1 MGRKALHFKEI
12 EHLLSVGYEAK
23 DIVKITNIPK
33 GTVYRIVDKLREE
46 AKINFD
52 QLMTKD
58 YLYKYQMNLDNYS
71 KTIVQCNEEIVIINT
86 KYDQLE
92 RLVMED
98 LESTP
103 PDKYLARST
112 YLANLI
118 NIRNNRTI
126 EIQKLIAQRDKSSEM
141 KARIFNSGPVVYR
154 INQVVENKILQPEML
169 NEVAVNTTAK
179 PIEFVNNAVH
189 QEDTVKEIVVDK
201 GMEKS
206 SLSEATST
214 NIKGETV
221 GDTVEI
227 SAAISAEDLQVLKEM
242 ENT

>member
-12 EHLLSVGYEAK
+12 EHLLEIGYESK

-46 AKINFD
+46 AKLNFD

-71 KTIVQCNEEIVIINT
+71 KTIIQCNLEIDTINA

-98 LESTP
+98 LEVCPT
-103 PDKYLARST
+103 DKYLARST

-126 EIQKLIAQRDKSSEM
+126 EIQKLVAQRDKSSEM

-154 INQVVENKILQPEML
+154 INQVMENKILQPEIL
-169 NEVAVNTTAK
+169 NEAP

-189 QEDTVKEIVVDK
+189 QEDVMHED
-201 GMEKS
+201 
-206 SLSEATST
+206 T
-214 NIKGETV
+214 NIKGELL
-221 GDTVEI
+221 GEGEQEAGEGI
-227 SAAISAEDLQVLKEM
+227 SEEDLQVLKEM

>member
-46 AKINFD
+46 AKLNFD

-71 KTIVQCNEEIVIINT
+71 KTIIQCNEEIATINT

-92 RLVMED
+92 GMVMVD
-98 LESTP
+98 LESCPT
-103 PDKYLARST
+103 DKYLARST

-126 EIQKLIAQRDKSSEM
+126 EIQKLVAQRDKSSEM

-154 INQVVENKILQPEML
+154 INQVFENRIPQPEMF
-169 NEVAVNTTAK
+169 NEQTAK
-179 PIEFVNNAVH
+179 PIEFVNNAIH
-189 QEDTVKEIVVDK
+189 QEDTITD
-201 GMEKS
+201 
-206 SLSEATST
+206 
-214 NIKGETV
+214 IKGEIIE
-221 GDTVEI
+221 DIVER
-227 SAAISAEDLQVLKEM
+227 SAATVSEEDLQVLKEM

>member
-71 KTIVQCNEEIVIINT
+71 KTIVQCNEEIVIINA

-169 NEVAVNTTAK
+169 NEQK
-179 PIEFVNNAVH
+179 PLVEFVNDSVH
-189 QEDTVKEIVVDK
+189 QEDTD
-201 GMEKS
+201 
-206 SLSEATST
+206 
-214 NIKGETV
+214 IKGEIIV
-221 GDTVEI
+221 EEAVVVDSTVESI
-227 SAAISAEDLQVLKEM
+227 SEEDLQVLKEM
-242 ENT
+242 ENI

>member
-71 KTIVQCNEEIVIINT
+71 KTIIQCNEEIVVINA

-154 INQVVENKILQPEML
+154 INQVVENKVLQPEML
-169 NEVAVNTTAK
+169 NDAK
-179 PIEFVNNAVH
+179 APELVEFVNDSVH
-189 QEDTVKEIVVDK
+189 QEDT
-201 GMEKS
+201 S
-206 SLSEATST
+206 TT
-214 NIKGETV
+214 NIKGEEVKEVAEEPT
-221 GDTVEI
+221 
-227 SAAISAEDLQVLKEM
+227 ISAEDLQVLKEM

>member
-1 MGRKALHFKEI
+1 
-12 EHLLSVGYEAK
+12 
-23 DIVKITNIPK
+23 
-33 GTVYRIVDKLREE
+33 
-46 AKINFD
+46 
-52 QLMTKD
+52 
-58 YLYKYQMNLDNYS
+58 MNLDNYS
-71 KTIVQCNEEIVIINT
+71 KTIVQCNEEIVIINA

-169 NEVAVNTTAK
+169 NDVKAPELV
-179 PIEFVNNAVH
+179 EFVNDSVH
-189 QEDTVKEIVVDK
+189 QEDTD
-201 GMEKS
+201 
-206 SLSEATST
+206 
-214 NIKGETV
+214 IKGEIIV
-221 GDTVEI
+221 EEAVVVDSTVESI
-227 SAAISAEDLQVLKEM
+227 SEEDLLVLKEM

>member
-71 KTIVQCNEEIVIINT
+71 KTIVQCNEEIVIINA

-169 NEVAVNTTAK
+169 NEATAK
-179 PIEFVNNAVH
+179 PIEFVNDSVH
-189 QEDTVKEIVVDK
+189 QEDTD
-201 GMEKS
+201 
-206 SLSEATST
+206 
-214 NIKGETV
+214 IKGEIEAV
-221 GDTVEI
+221 VER
-227 SAAISAEDLQVLKEM
+227 SAAMTLSEEDISEEDLLVLKEM

>member
-23 DIVKITNIPK
+23 DIVKITNITK
-33 GTVYRIVDKLREE
+33 GKVYRIVDKLREE

-71 KTIVQCNEEIVIINT
+71 KTIIQCNEEIVVINA

-154 INQVVENKILQPEML
+154 INQVVENKVLQPEML
-169 NEVAVNTTAK
+169 NDAK
-179 PIEFVNNAVH
+179 APELVEFVNDSVH
-189 QEDTVKEIVVDK
+189 QEDTNIKGEEVKEVA
-201 GMEKS
+201 EEPTRR
-206 SLSEATST
+206 LSEAT
-214 NIKGETV
+214 N
-221 GDTVEI
+221 
-227 SAAISAEDLQVLKEM
+227 ISAEDLLVLKEM

>member
-1 MGRKALHFKEI
+1 MGRKALYFKEI

-23 DIVKITNIPK
+23 DIIKITNIPR

-71 KTIVQCNEEIVIINT
+71 KTIVQCNEEIKTINT

-92 RLVMED
+92 RIVMES
-98 LESTP
+98 LEVCP
-103 PDKYLARST
+103 VDKYIARSAYMT
-112 YLANLI
+112 NLI

-141 KARIFNSGPVVYR
+141 KAKIFNSGPVVYR
-154 INQVVENKILQPEML
+154 INQVVENKVLQPEML
-169 NEVAVNTTAK
+169 SEQSTQERTM
-179 PIEFVNNAVH
+179 PELVNN
-189 QEDTVKEIVVDK
+189 T
-201 GMEKS
+201 EKVENIEENDVI
-206 SLSEATST
+206 SE
-214 NIKGETV
+214 
-221 GDTVEI
+221 
-227 SAAISAEDLQVLKEM
+227 EDLQVLKEM
-242 ENT
+242 EEDV

>member
-1 MGRKALHFKEI
+1 MGRKAVYIKQI

-33 GTVYRIVDKLREE
+33 GTIYRIVDQLREE
-46 AKINFD
+46 AKTNFD

-71 KTIVQCNEEIVIINT
+71 KTIIQCNIEIDTINT

-92 RLVMED
+92 GIVMVD
-98 LESTP
+98 LESCPT
-103 PDKYLARST
+103 DKYLARST

-141 KARIFNSGPVVYR
+141 KAKIFNSGPVVYR
-154 INQVVENKILQPEML
+154 INQVVENKVLQPEML
-169 NEVAVNTTAK
+169 KNQEPRV
-179 PIEFVNNAVH
+179 EFVNNTH
-189 QEDTVKEIVVDK
+189 IE
-201 GMEKS
+201 EK
-206 SLSEATST
+206 
-214 NIKGETV
+214 IK
-221 GDTVEI
+221 DDII
-227 SAAISAEDLQVLKEM
+227 SKEDLQVLKEM
-242 ENT
+242 EENI

>member
-1 MGRKALHFKEI
+1 
-12 EHLLSVGYEAK
+12 
-23 DIVKITNIPK
+23 
-33 GTVYRIVDKLREE
+33 
-46 AKINFD
+46 
-52 QLMTKD
+52 
-58 YLYKYQMNLDNYS
+58 MNLDNYS
-71 KTIVQCNEEIVIINT
+71 KTIIQCNEEIVVINA

-154 INQVVENKILQPEML
+154 INQVVENKVLQPEML
-169 NEVAVNTTAK
+169 NDAK
-179 PIEFVNNAVH
+179 APELVEFVNDSVH
-189 QEDTVKEIVVDK
+189 QEDT
-201 GMEKS
+201 S
-206 SLSEATST
+206 TT
-214 NIKGETV
+214 NIKGEEVKEVAEEPT
-221 GDTVEI
+221 
-227 SAAISAEDLQVLKEM
+227 ISAEDLQVLKEM

>member
-1 MGRKALHFKEI
+1 MIPMGRKALHFKEI

-71 KTIVQCNEEIVIINT
+71 KTIVQCNEEIVIINS

-169 NEVAVNTTAK
+169 NANTTAK
-179 PIEFVNNAVH
+179 PIEFVNDSVH
-189 QEDTVKEIVVDK
+189 QEDTVKEIV
-201 GMEKS
+201 ME
-206 SLSEATST
+206 ST
-214 NIKGETV
+214 NIKGEII
-221 GDTVEI
+221 GDTVIER
-227 SAAISAEDLQVLKEM
+227 SAAISEEDLQVLKEM

>member
-71 KTIVQCNEEIVIINT
+71 KTIIQCNEEIVVINA

-154 INQVVENKILQPEML
+154 INQVVENKVLQPEML
-169 NEVAVNTTAK
+169 NDAK
-179 PIEFVNNAVH
+179 APELVEFVNDSVH
-189 QEDTVKEIVVDK
+189 QEDTNIKGEEVKEVA
-201 GMEKS
+201 EEPTRR
-206 SLSEATST
+206 LSEAT
-214 NIKGETV
+214 N
-221 GDTVEI
+221 
-227 SAAISAEDLQVLKEM
+227 ISAEDLQVLKEM

>member
-71 KTIVQCNEEIVIINT
+71 KTIVQCNEEIVIINA

-169 NEVAVNTTAK
+169 NEATVK
-179 PIEFVNNAVH
+179 PIEFVNDSVH
-189 QEDTVKEIVVDK
+189 QEDTD
-201 GMEKS
+201 
-206 SLSEATST
+206 
-214 NIKGETV
+214 IKGEIEAV
-221 GDTVEI
+221 VER
-227 SAAISAEDLQVLKEM
+227 SAAMTLSEEDISEEDLLVLKEM

>member
-46 AKINFD
+46 AKLNFD

-71 KTIVQCNEEIVIINT
+71 KTIIQCNEEIATINT

-92 RLVMED
+92 GMVMVD
-98 LESTP
+98 LESCPT
-103 PDKYLARST
+103 DKYLARST

-126 EIQKLIAQRDKSSEM
+126 EIQKLVAQRDKSSEM

-154 INQVVENKILQPEML
+154 INQVFENRIPQPEMF
-169 NEVAVNTTAK
+169 NEQTAK
-179 PIEFVNNAVH
+179 PIEFVNNAIH
-189 QEDTVKEIVVDK
+189 QEDTITD
-201 GMEKS
+201 
-206 SLSEATST
+206 
-214 NIKGETV
+214 IKGEMI
-221 GDTVEI
+221 DAVESE
-227 SAAISAEDLQVLKEM
+227 SAATVSEEDLQVLKEM

>member
-46 AKINFD
+46 AKLNFD

-71 KTIVQCNEEIVIINT
+71 KTIIQCNEEIATINT

-92 RLVMED
+92 GMVMVD
-98 LESTP
+98 LESCPT
-103 PDKYLARST
+103 DKYLARST

-126 EIQKLIAQRDKSSEM
+126 EIQKLVAQRDKSSEM

-154 INQVVENKILQPEML
+154 INQVFENRIPQPEMF
-169 NEVAVNTTAK
+169 NEQTAK
-179 PIEFVNNAVH
+179 PIEFVNNAIH
-189 QEDTVKEIVVDK
+189 QEDTITD
-201 GMEKS
+201 
-206 SLSEATST
+206 
-214 NIKGETV
+214 IKGEMI
-221 GDTVEI
+221 DAVESE
-227 SAAISAEDLQVLKEM
+227 SAATVSEEDLQVLREM

>member
-71 KTIVQCNEEIVIINT
+71 KTIIQCNEEIVIINA

-98 LESTP
+98 LDSTP

-154 INQVVENKILQPEML
+154 INQVVENKVLQPEML
-169 NEVAVNTTAK
+169 NEAK
-179 PIEFVNNAVH
+179 APELVEFVNDSVH
-189 QEDTVKEIVVDK
+189 QEDT
-201 GMEKS
+201 
-206 SLSEATST
+206 
-214 NIKGETV
+214 NIKGTE
-221 GDTVEI
+221 DTVVEEAVVIESI
-227 SAAISAEDLQVLKEM
+227 SEEDLQVLKEM

>member
-71 KTIVQCNEEIVIINT
+71 KTIIQCNEEIVIINA

-154 INQVVENKILQPEML
+154 INQVVENKVLQPEML
-169 NEVAVNTTAK
+169 
-179 PIEFVNNAVH
+179 
-189 QEDTVKEIVVDK
+189 
-201 GMEKS
+201 
-206 SLSEATST
+206 
-214 NIKGETV
+214 
-221 GDTVEI
+221 
-227 SAAISAEDLQVLKEM
+227 
-242 ENT
+242 

>member
-71 KTIVQCNEEIVIINT
+71 KTIVQCNEEIVIINA

-154 INQVVENKILQPEML
+154 INQVVENKVLQPEML
-169 NEVAVNTTAK
+169 NDAK
-179 PIEFVNNAVH
+179 APELVEFVNDSVH
-189 QEDTVKEIVVDK
+189 QEDTNIKGEEVKEVA
-201 GMEKS
+201 EEPTRR
-206 SLSEATST
+206 LSEAT
-214 NIKGETV
+214 N
-221 GDTVEI
+221 
-227 SAAISAEDLQVLKEM
+227 ISAEDLQVLKEM

>member
-71 KTIVQCNEEIVIINT
+71 KTIIQCNEEIVVINA

-154 INQVVENKILQPEML
+154 INQVVENKVLQPEML
-169 NEVAVNTTAK
+169 NDAK
-179 PIEFVNNAVH
+179 APELVEFVNDSVH
-189 QEDTVKEIVVDK
+189 QEDTRI
-201 GMEKS
+201 
-206 SLSEATST
+206 LSESTT
-214 NIKGETV
+214 NIKGEEVKEVAEEPT
-221 GDTVEI
+221 
-227 SAAISAEDLQVLKEM
+227 ISAEDLQVLKEM

>member
-71 KTIVQCNEEIVIINT
+71 KTIIQCNEEIVIINA

-154 INQVVENKILQPEML
+154 INQVVENKVLQPEML
-169 NEVAVNTTAK
+169 NDAK
-179 PIEFVNNAVH
+179 APELVEFVNDSVH
-189 QEDTVKEIVVDK
+189 QEDTSTINIKGEEVKEVA
-201 GMEKS
+201 EEPTRR
-206 SLSEATST
+206 LSEAT
-214 NIKGETV
+214 N
-221 GDTVEI
+221 
-227 SAAISAEDLQVLKEM
+227 ISAEDLQVLKEM

>member
-71 KTIVQCNEEIVIINT
+71 KTIIQCNEEITVINA

-154 INQVVENKILQPEML
+154 INQVVENKVLQPEML
-169 NEVAVNTTAK
+169 NDAK
-179 PIEFVNNAVH
+179 APELVEFVNDSVH
-189 QEDTVKEIVVDK
+189 QEDTRI
-201 GMEKS
+201 
-206 SLSEATST
+206 LSESTT
-214 NIKGETV
+214 NIKGEEVKEVAEEPT
-221 GDTVEI
+221 
-227 SAAISAEDLQVLKEM
+227 ISAEDLQVLKEM

>member
-1 MGRKALHFKEI
+1 MIPMGRKALHFKEI

-71 KTIVQCNEEIVIINT
+71 KTIVQCNEEIVIINS

-169 NEVAVNTTAK
+169 NEAK
-179 PIEFVNNAVH
+179 APELVEFVNDSVH
-189 QEDTVKEIVVDK
+189 QEDTNIKGEEVKEVA
-201 GMEKS
+201 EEPTRR
-206 SLSEATST
+206 LSEAT
-214 NIKGETV
+214 NISE
-221 GDTVEI
+221 
-227 SAAISAEDLQVLKEM
+227 EDLLVLKEM

>member
-71 KTIVQCNEEIVIINT
+71 KTIIQCNEEIVIINA

-154 INQVVENKILQPEML
+154 INQVVENKVLQPEML
-169 NEVAVNTTAK
+169 NEVKAPELV
-179 PIEFVNNAVH
+179 EFVNDSVH
-189 QEDTVKEIVVDK
+189 QEDT
-201 GMEKS
+201 
-206 SLSEATST
+206 
-214 NIKGETV
+214 NIKGTE
-221 GDTVEI
+221 DTVVEEAVVIESI
-227 SAAISAEDLQVLKEM
+227 SEEDLQVLKEM

>member
-12 EHLLSVGYEAK
+12 EHLLNVGYEAK

-46 AKINFD
+46 AKLNFD

-71 KTIVQCNEEIVIINT
+71 KTIIQCNEEISIINA

-92 RLVMED
+92 SLVMVD
-98 LESTP
+98 LESCPT
-103 PDKYLARST
+103 DKYLARST

-126 EIQKLIAQRDKSSEM
+126 EIQKLVAQRDKSSEM

-169 NEVAVNTTAK
+169 NEK
-179 PIEFVNNAVH
+179 PLVEFVNNAVQ
-189 QEDTVKEIVVDK
+189 QEDIMD
-201 GMEKS
+201 
-206 SLSEATST
+206 T
-214 NIKGETV
+214 NIKGEEVKKVAEEPT
-221 GDTVEI
+221 
-227 SAAISAEDLQVLKEM
+227 ISAEDLLVLKEM

>member
-71 KTIVQCNEEIVIINT
+71 KTIIQCNEEIVVINA

-154 INQVVENKILQPEML
+154 INQVVENKVLQPEML
-169 NEVAVNTTAK
+169 NDAK
-179 PIEFVNNAVH
+179 APELVEFVNDSVH
-189 QEDTVKEIVVDK
+189 QEDTRI
-201 GMEKS
+201 
-206 SLSEATST
+206 LSESTT
-214 NIKGETV
+214 NIKGEEVKEVAEEPTRRLSEA
-221 GDTVEI
+221 TN
-227 SAAISAEDLQVLKEM
+227 ISAEDLQVLKEM

>member
-71 KTIVQCNEEIVIINT
+71 KTIVQCNEEIVIINS

-169 NEVAVNTTAK
+169 NEAK
-179 PIEFVNNAVH
+179 APELVEFVNDSVH
-189 QEDTVKEIVVDK
+189 QEDT
-201 GMEKS
+201 S
-206 SLSEATST
+206 TT
-214 NIKGETV
+214 NIKGEEVKEVAEEPT
-221 GDTVEI
+221 I
-227 SAAISAEDLQVLKEM
+227 SEEDLLVLKEM

>member
-71 KTIVQCNEEIVIINT
+71 KTIIQCNEEIVVINA

-154 INQVVENKILQPEML
+154 INQVVENKVLQPEML
-169 NEVAVNTTAK
+169 NDAK
-179 PIEFVNNAVH
+179 APELVEFVNDSVH
-189 QEDTVKEIVVDK
+189 QEDTRI
-201 GMEKS
+201 
-206 SLSEATST
+206 LSESTT
-214 NIKGETV
+214 NIKGEEVKEVAEEPTRRLSEA
-221 GDTVEI
+221 TNI
-227 SAAISAEDLQVLKEM
+227 SEEDLQVLKEM

>member
-71 KTIVQCNEEIVIINT
+71 KTIVQCNEEIVIINA

-154 INQVVENKILQPEML
+154 INQVVENKVLQPEML
-169 NEVAVNTTAK
+169 NDAK
-179 PIEFVNNAVH
+179 APELVEFVNDSVH
-189 QEDTVKEIVVDK
+189 QEDT
-201 GMEKS
+201 S
-206 SLSEATST
+206 TT
-214 NIKGETV
+214 NIKGEEVKEVAEEPT
-221 GDTVEI
+221 
-227 SAAISAEDLQVLKEM
+227 ISAEDLQVLKEM

>member
-71 KTIVQCNEEIVIINT
+71 KTIVQCNEEIVIINA

-169 NEVAVNTTAK
+169 NEK
-179 PIEFVNNAVH
+179 PLVEFVNNAVQ
-189 QEDTVKEIVVDK
+189 QEDIMD
-201 GMEKS
+201 
-206 SLSEATST
+206 T
-214 NIKGETV
+214 NIKGEEVKEVAEEPT
-221 GDTVEI
+221 
-227 SAAISAEDLQVLKEM
+227 ISAEDLLVLKEM